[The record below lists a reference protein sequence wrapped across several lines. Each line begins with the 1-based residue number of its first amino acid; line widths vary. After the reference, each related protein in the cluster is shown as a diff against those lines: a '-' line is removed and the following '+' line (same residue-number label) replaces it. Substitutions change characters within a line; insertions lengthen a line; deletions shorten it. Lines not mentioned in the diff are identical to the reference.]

1 MPAELRNTGFNKKE
15 LTSEI
20 EIDTPPERIW
30 SILTEFDKFPEW
42 NPFIR
47 EISGRIEK
55 GRKLHVTLHP
65 SGGRTVKMSPTLL
78 AIEPS
83 KELRWI
89 GHLGVPGLFD
99 GQHIFELKP
108 TGSAKTTFVQRE
120 QFGGILLPFLTGMLK
135 GETARGFDEMNEAL
149 KKRAEGSSRQV

>member
-1 MPAELRNTGFNKKE
+1 MPAELRSTGFNRKE

-20 EIDTPPERIW
+20 EIEAPPERIW

-47 EISGRIEK
+47 EISGRIEQ
-55 GRKLHVTLHP
+55 GQKLGVTLHP
-65 SGGRTVKMSPTLL
+65 SGGRTLKMSPTLL
-78 AIEPS
+78 TVEPS

-108 TGSAKTTFVQRE
+108 TGSAKTIFVQRE
-120 QFGGILLPFLTGMLK
+120 QFGGILLPFLTGMLR
-135 GETARGFDEMNEAL
+135 GETARGFSEMNEAL
-149 KKRAEGSSRQV
+149 KKRAEGSSP